1 MVGCCHRQLSDLIFL
16 GWSSSMLIA
25 TVSARRHDGSEFI
38 EIKFDDGL

>member
-1 MVGCCHRQLSDLIFL
+1 
-16 GWSSSMLIA
+16 MLIA